1 MKVKEIM
8 TTEVTSL
15 SPEMSAQEALEV
27 LQKMEISGLPVID
40 AGGKLVGMFTEKEIL
55 GSILPSYIEKVGSFV
70 YEENPKSTKK
80 KFSELGNLKVS
91 ALMRKTVVVT
101 GEDTTLC
108 EIARMMLTQKIRRIV
123 VVDKAGTV
131 IGLVSRGDVLRAFI
145 RESES

>member
-8 TTEVTSL
+8 TTEVTTL
-15 SPEMSAQEALEV
+15 SPEMSAQEALGV
-27 LQKMEISGLPVID
+27 LQKMEISGLPVLD

-55 GSILPSYIEKVGSFV
+55 GSILPSYIDKVGRFV

-80 KFSELGNLKVS
+80 KFSELANLKVS
-91 ALMRKTVVVT
+91 DLMRKTVVVT

-108 EIARMMLTQKIRRIV
+108 EVARMMLTQKIRRIV

-131 IGLVSRGDVLRAFI
+131 AGLVSRGDVLRAFT